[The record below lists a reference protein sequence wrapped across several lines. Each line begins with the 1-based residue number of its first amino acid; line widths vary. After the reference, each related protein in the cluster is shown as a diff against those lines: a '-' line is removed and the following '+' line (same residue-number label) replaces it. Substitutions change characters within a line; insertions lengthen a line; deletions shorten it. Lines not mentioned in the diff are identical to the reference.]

1 MANNLNNVF
10 KQLEKQSKQIVA
22 GSMRDVA
29 QKAYVLAKKKAASC
43 LKQYYKNYKPKR
55 YQRSNNLVKAIK
67 TYAPKESTRGTSHN
81 ISFSVTY
88 NSKYL
93 KGLYHSNSWYH
104 QSGDKWKPV
113 MLTWAPDHLIKQY
126 AHDDWYKNLKN
137 DYGQNNGVPET
148 GWILNNYLQG
158 VHPWAKT
165 DKESTHTVMS
175 RFFEQELPSQVGDMI
190 YEEMQDAITEFLKTY
205 GGGK

>member
-22 GSMRDVA
+22 NSMRDVA
-29 QKAYVLAKKKAASC
+29 QKAYALAKKKASSC

-55 YQRSNNLVKAIK
+55 YKRSNSLVKAIK
-67 TYAPKESTRGTSHN
+67 AYAPKETTRGTAHN

-88 NSKYL
+88 DSKYL

-104 QSGDKWKPV
+104 QSGNKWDPV
-113 MLTWAPDHLIKQY
+113 MHTWDPDYIK
-126 AHDDWYKNLKN
+126 HGVRDESL
-137 DYGQNNGVPET
+137 GQNHGVPEA

-165 DKESTHTVMS
+165 DKESTHTVMT

-190 YEEMQDAITEFLKTY
+190 YEEMQGAITEFLKTY